1 MWKKCMLTEHV
12 TLSRNGSSKVFFLS
26 CVDFAFLPIHLSEID
41 YFQENKTVQYYLYK
55 YEMFLHWY
63 KQQYLL
69 GNYCVQ
75 GTTLGVET

>member
-1 MWKKCMLTEHV
+1 MWHFQEMVALKF
-12 TLSRNGSSKVFFLS
+12 FFLS